1 MSNIS
6 KPNSFSSGTTISSS
20 EVNDNF
26 DTIYNDYNG
35 NISAANLADSAV
47 STAKIADGAVTA
59 AKLATDIV
67 DTGWAALSGTHS
79 VSTGYNAGN
88 RSFTI
93 ATSADHTSTL
103 SPGMRYKLTRGTTP
117 STQCADFESGSSQ
130 YASKSSPSGITF
142 TTTFSAEAW
151 VKLESYSGATNGI
164 VARRNADTAGWSFDI
179 NSAGRVTLTG
189 LRIASNNKLIRA
201 YQSLPL
207 NKWVHVAAT
216 MDMSAGD
223 TSAQK
228 IWIDGVEVPREYS
241 LTGTASAL
249 VQGTVDLT
257 VGASK
262 SDGSLNMDGE
272 ISDVRVWSDNRT
284 TTEIQ
289 DNMYQALVGNET
301 NLVGYWKLDGDFT
314 DETSNSNDLTAS
326 GGVVAT
332 TADNPFNAT
341 EYGVITAVSASTV
354 TVFCPEG
361 YGIPNETLTNPFY
374 STQST
379 PFGFPRDKG
388 KWTVETVS
396 YYAEG
401 ATTAAATKTNLYTPI
416 GSWKF
421 SFSAQTNH
429 NSSASN
435 LEQGSDI
442 WISSSGTAVYNP
454 LLFSRHSETIQGTVT
469 HFIRS
474 VQSASTYIDL
484 TTALTLTLVIQ
495 QVNTVGANIIGTQ
508 RPTRITAECAYI

>member
-142 TTTFSAEAW
+142 TDDFTCEAW
-151 VKLESYSGATNGI
+151 IKLESYTGSLQTIVGRRSTTQGWGFRLSAAGAPEIFGLNTT
-164 VARRNADTAGWSFDI
+164 ADIET
-179 NSAGRVTLTG
+179 
-189 LRIASNNKLIRA
+189 A
-201 YQSLPL
+201 YQSVPL
-207 NKWVHVAAT
+207 NKWVHVAAS
-216 MDMSAGD
+216 MDMSGADG
-223 TSAQK
+223 K
-228 IWIDGVEVPREYS
+228 IYIDGVLVPS
-241 LTGTASAL
+241 LFTSGAASSL
-249 VQGTVDLT
+249 VQAGNLDIGDRSDNNGDLF
-257 VGASK
+257 
-262 SDGSLNMDGE
+262 DGK
-272 ISDVRVWSDNRT
+272 ISDVRVWSDIRT
-284 TTEIQ
+284 ETEIQ
-289 DNMYQALVGNET
+289 DNMYKALVGNET
-301 NLVGYWKLDGDFT
+301 GLVGYWKLNGDFT

-326 GGVVAT
+326 GGIVAT

-379 PFGFPRDKG
+379 PFGFPRDNG
-388 KWTVETVS
+388 KWELFFPSGSEAALGTGTSMVNSSNLYSTIPAGAWKLSYKFTADYARNGGSLVNCQGAIGEAISDAGAYPETVS
-396 YYAEG
+396 YFEDRDNSAPFNGGGTLTGNAYREF
-401 ATTAAATKTNLYTPI
+401 TTSTTVYMLDGGLHTSGNFLTSTGTSTA
-416 GSWKF
+416 
-421 SFSAQTNH
+421 SAQH
-429 NSSASN
+429 
-435 LEQGSDI
+435 
-442 WISSSGTAVYNP
+442 
-454 LLFSRHSETIQGTVT
+454 
-469 HFIRS
+469 
-474 VQSASTYIDL
+474 YIK
-484 TTALTLTLVIQ
+484 
-495 QVNTVGANIIGTQ
+495 
-508 RPTRITAECAYI
+508 AECAYI